1 MLFKKRKM
9 IQLLKQIKK
18 ENSGATLSNYKPIK
32 HPFGYQYSVTENTE
46 ENATADIYKAYEM
59 IQALKGNCGIWYDGG
74 LFYVEESYHTDSFN
88 DAMRLAC
95 EHNQK
100 TIYDWRH
107 DRYIECD
114 PNMTYLKYTNGI
126 IS

>member
-1 MLFKKRKM
+1 MLFKKQKM
-9 IQLLKQIKK
+9 IQLLKQIRK
-18 ENSGATLSNYKPIK
+18 ENSGATLSNYKKIK
-32 HPFGYQYSVTENTE
+32 YPFGYQYSITENTE
-46 ENATADIYKAYEM
+46 ENATANIYKAYEM

-74 LFYVEESYHTDSFN
+74 LFYVEESYRAESFN

-114 PNMTYLKYTNGI
+114 PSMTYLKYTNGI
-126 IS
+126 LS